1 MRCDHKYIN
10 DLTQQN
16 TIKPKRNKSE
26 TKESKGGEPLHL
38 LVASSVWMS
47 LTKKDR
53 IWNLGCY
60 QNQSIC

>member
-1 MRCDHKYIN
+1 MRCDPKYIN

-47 LTKKDR
+47 LTQKR
-53 IWNLGCY
+53 
-60 QNQSIC
+60 